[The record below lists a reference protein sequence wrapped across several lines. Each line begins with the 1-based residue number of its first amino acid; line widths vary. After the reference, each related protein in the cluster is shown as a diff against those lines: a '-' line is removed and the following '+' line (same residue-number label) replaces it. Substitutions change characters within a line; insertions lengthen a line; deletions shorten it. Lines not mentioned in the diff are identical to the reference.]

1 MSKLALVGLIASTM
15 LSPVAPAGAWSLFG
29 DPLDTAPWCV
39 VYDIGAGVVHEN
51 CSMPSYQACNAAA
64 YPARQDRLLPAER
77 GLCELFRTALAAEA
91 QAAPQVA
98 VLNSNALSPH
108 VSGRTET

>member
-1 MSKLALVGLIASTM
+1 MSKLALVGLIAGTM

-51 CSMPSYQACNAAA
+51 CSMPSYQACNA
-64 YPARQDRLLPAER
+64 ER
-77 GLCELFRTALAAEA
+77 ILQGRTAFCRPNAAFA
-91 QAAPQVA
+91 RY
-98 VLNSNALSPH
+98 
-108 VSGRTET
+108 SGQPWQQKRKPRRKSQF